1 MVAVTPRHEPG
12 GRFHGALRDRSR
24 CRWLQDLRGII
35 DISDGSIS
43 ERLIRPT
50 EASRGR
56 GAVLDDAVKMVKQLS
71 YHFRAMRPALG
82 VCVAELVDSDG
93 LITSA
98 HTIPWLG
105 LALAQVFTDCTPVS
119 VESDVRAGAL
129 AEALL
134 GAGRS
139 LDPFVYITV
148 GTGISSSLVVAGRPF
163 EGARRN
169 ALLLGSGSVRVSSP
183 HVGIVLAAG
192 RSERLASVTGG
203 GDGCRRSRRSCRT
216 RTGGTHQA
224 ARRTRET
231 PGRPRAS
238 RTPPP

>member
-1 MVAVTPRHEPG
+1 MVRYAIGLDVG
-12 GRFHGALRDRSR
+12 GSKISG
-24 CRWLQDLRGII
+24 GII

-82 VCVAELVDSDG
+82 VCVAKLVDSDG

-163 EGARRN
+163 EGAGRY
-169 ALLLGSGSVRVSSP
+169 ALLLGPGSVRVSSP
-183 HVGIVLAAG
+183 P
-192 RSERLASVTGG
+192 
-203 GDGCRRSRRSCRT
+203 RRHSPRRRT
-216 RTGGTHQA
+216 LRA
-224 ARRTRET
+224 ARKRD
-231 PGRPRAS
+231 GRG
-238 RTPPP
+238 